1 MANATFICFNY
12 KTRELCNIYSEVVA
26 KSSIFQLTKKSCG
39 SYNYNI
45 SSGCYR
51 GIDDCECVWSQ
62 GSCNASYSEVKICGG
77 QSSTTGTCTFSDDS
91 SSECEGDITT
101 IKWKATWLGAGS
113 APECKEGSKQI
124 LCRPTIKLPF
134 FTLVNV
140 IAVIALLI
148 VIYYFFFIK
157 KVYK

>member
-101 IKWKATWLGAGS
+101 IK
-113 APECKEGSKQI
+113 
-124 LCRPTIKLPF
+124 LPF
-134 FTLVNV
+134 FTMANA

>member
-1 MANATFICFNY
+1 M
-12 KTRELCNIYSEVVA
+12 CNRYSETVA
-26 KSSIFQLTKKSCG
+26 KSFVSQVTGKICG
-39 SYNYNI
+39 KYAGPVQNCFN
-45 SSGCYR
+45 
-51 GIDDCECVWSQ
+51 GIDDCKCVWSQ
-62 GSCNASYSEVKICGG
+62 VSCNASYSEVKICGG

-101 IKWKATWLGAGS
+101 IKWKATWISALNAS
-113 APECKEGSKQI
+113 APAECKDGSKQI